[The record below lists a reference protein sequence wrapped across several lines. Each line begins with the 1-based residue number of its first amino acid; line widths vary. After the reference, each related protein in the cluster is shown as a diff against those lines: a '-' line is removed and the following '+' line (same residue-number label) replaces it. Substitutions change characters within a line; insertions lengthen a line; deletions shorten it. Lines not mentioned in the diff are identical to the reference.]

1 MCVWWLIDDC
11 GVNQALVI
19 SNTSVVTLEVVLTVQ
34 QLVRKFGAEQDSL
47 TWDLIL
53 DIAAALITSTQVSTA
68 HTCTC
73 TLWFH
78 RSSILEL
85 IQIVLDSR
93 KRESLEMI
101 TQRHSIA
108 EWGVFSAASFCLF
121 VDLFVIMITSERLN
135 IGWWNLAVKC
145 IVQKSRPSPNLGS

>member
-1 MCVWWLIDDC
+1 M
-11 GVNQALVI
+11 QALVI

-68 HTCTC
+68 HTHTC

-78 RSSILEL
+78 QSSFAEL
-85 IQIVLDSR
+85 IQIALDCA
-93 KRESLEMI
+93 KAEPLEMV
-101 TQRHSIA
+101 THQRSIA
-108 EWGVFSAASFCLF
+108 
-121 VDLFVIMITSERLN
+121 
-135 IGWWNLAVKC
+135 
-145 IVQKSRPSPNLGS
+145 Q